1 MAQTTALADRGY
13 RFAPYAMQ
21 YSGGVAAEPGHRLA
35 RVRFARV
42 APMQEGWRAIAAWL
56 DSHGLPRTAF
66 VACELRS
73 PAPFTDQGFLDFNK
87 GYHAVLKDWGV
98 LSPEGRNPVAR
109 SNVCPELDP
118 PASPGFHAFT
128 VCLPGAGEGGTSGG
142 FVVSGSG
149 EAREGEGTYAER
161 TIALGDVSEA
171 GMRAKCHFVLEE
183 MERRMG
189 RLGVGWA
196 DVTATQVYTI
206 YEMAP
211 LMAHLIVPR
220 GAAAHGI
227 TWHFARPPVVGLDFE
242 VDVRRVGEERV
253 IAG

>member
-1 MAQTTALADRGY
+1 MAQTTALAERGY
-13 RFAPYAMQ
+13 RFIPGAMQ
-21 YSGGVAAEPGHRLA
+21 YSGGVAAEPGHRLV

-42 APMQEGWRAIAAWL
+42 APMEQGWRAIAAWL
-56 DSHGLPRTAF
+56 ERHGAPRTAF

-73 PAPFTDQGFLDFNK
+73 PAPFTDQGFLEFNT
-87 GYHAVLKDWGV
+87 GYHAVLKDWGI
-98 LSPEGRNPVAR
+98 LDAEGRNPVAR

-118 PASPGFHAFT
+118 PAAPGFHAFT
-128 VCLPGAGEGGTSGG
+128 VCLPGDGGG
-142 FVVSGSG
+142 FVASGSG
-149 EAREGEGTYAER
+149 EAREGAGTYAER
-161 TIALGDVSEA
+161 TIAHGDTSEA
-171 GMRAKCHFVLEE
+171 GMRAKCHFVLGE

-189 RLGVGWA
+189 ALGEGWGDA
-196 DVTATQVYTI
+196 TATQVYTVF
-206 YEMAP
+206 EMLP

-242 VDVRRVGEERV
+242 VDVRAVSEERV